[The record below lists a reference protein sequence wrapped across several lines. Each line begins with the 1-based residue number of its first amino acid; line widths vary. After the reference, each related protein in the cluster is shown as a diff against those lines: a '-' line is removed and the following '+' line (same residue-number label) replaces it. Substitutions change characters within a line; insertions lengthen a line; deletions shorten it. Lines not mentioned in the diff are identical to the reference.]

1 MLLIGAGIAGCAKSS
16 DDASQKQVLKLSAS
30 APLDTIDIS
39 KATGYGQ
46 TGNIFESFY
55 RLGKDGKA
63 TPGLAKS
70 GKVSKD
76 GLTWTF
82 KLRNAKWSNG
92 DKITA
97 DDFVYSWRRS
107 IDPKTE
113 SPYAYL
119 FSGVKNADEIAAGKL
134 STDKLGIKALDKNTV
149 QVELDKPIAYFKVLL
164 AYPLFGPQNQKFI
177 EKYGK
182 KYATRSKYM
191 VYSGPFKMTDWNGTS
206 DKWNFVKN
214 DQYWDKGSFKLKKI
228 TYKVVENTNTG
239 YQLYSQDKLDMTPL
253 SNQQVKSLKNNS
265 EFKQYPYSY
274 VSYLSYNFQAKDPTV
289 KKAFTARVM
298 EHQPPAAPGDYN
310 QALMELGALV
320 CVPNGA
326 PLCDVCPLAGLC
338 QARAA
343 GTTAALPQKAKPK
356 PRKVLPVTVA
366 LVESPAGFLVQQ
378 RPAKGLLA
386 GLWQPLLWESEH
398 LLQAEVLARLAAL
411 GVDTGTAV
419 PEALPAAKHIFS
431 HIEWLLSG
439 VALTVPEQAAPAG
452 CVWASREELR
462 TTYTLP
468 GAFAA
473 YKDRMLG

>member
-1 MLLIGAGIAGCAKSS
+1 MENIAPALLDWFYKNRRILPFREDPTPYHVWLSEVMLQQTRVSAVLPYYERFLAALPDIPALAACDEEKLHKLWEGLGYYSRVRNLQKAAKIVCEQYGGQLPADYAALRALPGIGDYTAGAIASISFGIPVPAV
-16 DDASQKQVLKLSAS
+16 DGNVLRVFS
-30 APLDTIDIS
+30 
-39 KATGYGQ
+39 
-46 TGNIFESFY
+46 
-55 RLGKDGKA
+55 RLYND
-63 TPGLAKS
+63 PG
-70 GKVSKD
+70 V
-76 GLTWTF
+76 
-82 KLRNAKWSNG
+82 
-92 DKITA
+92 IT
-97 DDFVYSWRRS
+97 
-107 IDPKTE
+107 DPK
-113 SPYAYL
+113 
-119 FSGVKNADEIAAGKL
+119 
-134 STDKLGIKALDKNTV
+134 
-149 QVELDKPIAYFKVLL
+149 
-164 AYPLFGPQNQKFI
+164 
-177 EKYGK
+177 
-182 KYATRSKYM
+182 
-191 VYSGPFKMTDWNGTS
+191 
-206 DKWNFVKN
+206 
-214 DQYWDKGSFKLKKI
+214 
-228 TYKVVENTNTG
+228 
-239 YQLYSQDKLDMTPL
+239 
-253 SNQQVKSLKNNS
+253 
-265 EFKQYPYSY
+265 
-274 VSYLSYNFQAKDPTV
+274 V
-289 KKAFTARVM
+289 KKAFT
-298 EHQPPAAPGDYN
+298 
-310 QALMELGALV
+310 ALV

-452 CVWASREELR
+452 CIWASREELR